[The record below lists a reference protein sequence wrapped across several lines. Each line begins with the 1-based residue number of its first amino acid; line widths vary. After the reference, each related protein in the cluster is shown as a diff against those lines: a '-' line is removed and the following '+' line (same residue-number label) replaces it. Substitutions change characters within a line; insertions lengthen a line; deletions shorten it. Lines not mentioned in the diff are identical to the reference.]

1 MRKKEL
7 PIMIAITGATGHL
20 GHLAIDALLARG
32 VPAGEIVAIARD
44 AGKAADLAARGVQA
58 RQADYT
64 QPDTLRAALR
74 GVDKLLF
81 VSSSAAEGRLA
92 QHRNVVDAARA
103 AGVALL
109 AYTSILKADTSPLAL
124 AEEHRATE
132 GMIRAAGLPFA
143 FLRNGWYMEN
153 YTDNLAPTLQHGAL
167 LGSAGAGRF
176 TPATRADY
184 AAAAAAVLAGAG
196 HEDAVYELG
205 GDERVSLADLAA
217 EIGAQSG
224 TPVTYRDLPAEE
236 HARALVAAGLP
247 AAVAALL
254 VDADRGIARGD
265 LTTESGDLRRLIGRP
280 TTTLADA
287 VRTGLGAAPAA
298 RGPRMRDAS
307 GDE

>member
-1 MRKKEL
+1 
-7 PIMIAITGATGHL
+7 MIAITGATGHL
-20 GHLAIDALLARG
+20 GRLVIAALLDHG
-32 VPAGEIVAIARD
+32 VPAGEIVALVRD
-44 AGKAADLAARGVQA
+44 PAKAADLAARGVQV

-64 QPDTLRAALR
+64 QPDAVRAALR
-74 GVDKLLF
+74 GVDKLLL
-81 VSSSAAEGRLA
+81 VSSSAVGSRVP
-92 QHRNVVDAARA
+92 QHRTVVDATRA
-103 AGVALL
+103 AGVTLL
-109 AYTSILKADTSPLAL
+109 AYTSILKADTSPLSL
-124 AEEHRATE
+124 AAEHKATE
-132 GMIRAAGLPFA
+132 EMIRASGLPFV

-153 YTDNLAPTLQHGAL
+153 YTANLAPTLQHGAL

-196 HEDAVYELG
+196 HEAAVYELG
-205 GDERVSLADLAA
+205 GDERVNLADLAA

-224 TPVTYRDLPAEE
+224 TPVTYQDLPAEE

-280 TTTLADA
+280 TATLAQA
-287 VRTGLGAAPAA
+287 VRAGLNADLS
-298 RGPRMRDAS
+298 R
-307 GDE
+307 